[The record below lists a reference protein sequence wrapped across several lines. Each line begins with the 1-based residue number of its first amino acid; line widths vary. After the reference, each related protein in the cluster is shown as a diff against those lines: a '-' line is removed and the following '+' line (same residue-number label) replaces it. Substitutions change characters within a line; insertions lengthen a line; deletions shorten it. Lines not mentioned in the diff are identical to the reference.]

1 MLEKN
6 RKAMAKRII
15 IVDDSESTRYVV
27 KLALAQTDATI
38 IEASDGTE
46 ALELFDGRKVDLLI
60 TDFNMPEMNGD
71 ELIRAVRKNDN
82 YLETPI
88 LLLTGKE
95 KEFSDNQL
103 MNELRG
109 WIKKPFIK
117 DSFVKEVKNCLYQES
132 LCCR

>member
-1 MLEKN
+1 
-6 RKAMAKRII
+6 MAKRII